1 MMTGHK
7 TFGQGLLG
15 SMDAMLDG
23 LSPVN
28 LDLMSL
34 EGDYSGSTFIRTL
47 LPTTIQPMFDLGF
60 NRNFFGQSITKESF
74 DESTPSSQL
83 GKTNLFLQYYE
94 QWLKLSTHGVEGMNL
109 KAVQLILTHPAVEYL
124 LESYTGGRG
133 RFYINLLKIGT
144 KFV

>member
-1 MMTGHK
+1 
-7 TFGQGLLG
+7 
-15 SMDAMLDG
+15 
-23 LSPVN
+23 
-28 LDLMSL
+28 MSL

-83 GKTNLFLQYYE
+83 GKTNVSPVLRTMAETFP
-94 QWLKLSTHGVEGMNL
+94 THYGVEGMNL
-109 KAVQLILTHPAVEYL
+109 KAVLNLIPIQQLNIYLNHIQVDVEDFTW
-124 LESYTGGRG
+124 EH
-133 RFYINLLKIGT
+133 KIGT

>member
-34 EGDYSGSTFIRTL
+34 EGDYAGSTFIRTL

-83 GKTNLFLQYYE
+83 GKTSVSPILRTMAETFNSATGGGGDL
-94 QWLKLSTHGVEGMNL
+94 NL
-109 KAVQLILTHPAVEYL
+109 KAV
-124 LESYTGGRG
+124 G
-133 RFYINLLKIGT
+133 
-144 KFV
+144 